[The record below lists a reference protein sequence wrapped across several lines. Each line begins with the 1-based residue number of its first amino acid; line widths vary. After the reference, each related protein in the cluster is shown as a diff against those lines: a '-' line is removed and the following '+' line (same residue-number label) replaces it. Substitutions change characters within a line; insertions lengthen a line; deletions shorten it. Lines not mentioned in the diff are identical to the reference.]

1 MLSTSTRNALLPRF
15 TAVRRRTAEF
25 FGWIR
30 DEAWLTRPIPLRHP
44 IVFYRGHLPAFAVN
58 VLLKK
63 ALGRPGIRPD
73 FEALFER
80 GIDPADEDAA
90 ERVAITRW
98 PERAEIEA
106 YVREA
111 GDRLSAAFEAVE
123 AGDVPDVDLAREA
136 ARMCLEHEEMHQE
149 TLLYIFHL
157 VDFSAKIPPARA
169 PRAMFGPSPRPETV
183 RVPAGR
189 ATLGA
194 ERGEIPFGWDN
205 EFPLRIAEVPA
216 FEIDRHDVT
225 NGEYLEFV
233 EAGGYRDRRYW
244 DEASAAWIAAAKI
257 GHPLFWVRD
266 GGRWNWRTMFED
278 VELPLSWPVYVSH
291 AEAAAFARWRGRRLP
306 TEEEFHRAAYGT
318 PSGERPFPWGEEPPD
333 FSRAN
338 FDMFRRDPVPVG
350 TFPAGESFWGVA
362 DLLGNGWEWTSTPFS
377 GFPGFR
383 ASPLYPGY
391 SADFFDGA
399 HYVMKGGS
407 PATAAS
413 LLRRSLRNWF
423 QPRYPYPYAT
433 FRCARDAA

>member
-149 TLLYIFHL
+149 TLLYIFHR

-391 SADFFDGA
+391 SVDFFDGA